1 MIAQKNTQQQ
11 KGPESIFIYMGLVFL
26 FVDFLML
33 ILFLIFSWEINS
45 NFMIPLIYFLM
56 LSGLHFGMAS
66 YIREYDYDVKNI
78 KNWYIGLIFIG
89 IIVGAILGA
98 YMW

>member
-1 MIAQKNTQQQ
+1 MIAQKTQQQ
-11 KGPESIFIYMGLVFL
+11 KGPETIFVYMGVIFL
-26 FVDFLML
+26 FVDLLML
-33 ILFLIFSWEINS
+33 ILLFLFSWEINS

-56 LSGLHFGMAS
+56 LSGIHFGMGS
-66 YIREYDYDVKNI
+66 YMREYSYDAKNL

-89 IIVGAILGA
+89 IIIGAILGA